1 MDTLH
6 YIKWFFWA
14 AAMFALLQAVQ
25 IPVRKT
31 NSHLLKLFVWVI
43 KLVLMI
49 ALAFALIAFA
59 APIFWRHGYPF
70 AALYIALLADVLCDP
85 LKAVLYGF
93 RKKTDQKISLL
104 LSLLSMAAVLIYGT
118 VNMERVVPSRH
129 VYTSGKLKQ
138 SYTAVFVS
146 DLHIGSSQS
155 EAVVE
160 KAFNEIRELHPDFI
174 LLGGDISDE
183 QSRNDE
189 MKWTYEQLGKMDVPV
204 YYIYGNHDRQP
215 RSAYMYG
222 PTYSRDEL
230 ADTITDNGLIILQ
243 DELVKIGD
251 DLYLLGREDTSEITR
266 KDVNEL
272 EKAPEDAYVL
282 VVDHSPYEDGD
293 IIAYGADLQISGHT
307 HAGQFFP
314 LRMIYDML
322 NYHAYGDYQIGSTK
336 LLVSAGISGWGY
348 PFRNE
353 AHSSY
358 DVIELRPA
366 E

>member
-6 YIKWFFWA
+6 YIKWFLWSA
-14 AAMFALLQAVQ
+14 GMFALLHVIQ
-25 IPVRKT
+25 IPLRKT
-31 NSHLLKLFVWVI
+31 DRTLFKVLVWILKV
-43 KLVLMI
+43 VLMI

-70 AALYIALLADVLCDP
+70 AALYIALFADVICDP
-85 LKAVLYGF
+85 LLAILF
-93 RKKTDQKISLL
+93 RIRKKRDQKISFLF
-104 LSLLSMAAVLIYGT
+104 SLLSMAAVLIYGT
-118 VNMERVVPSRH
+118 VNMETVVPSRH
-129 VYTSGKLKQ
+129 VYTSDKLKQ
-138 SYTAVFVS
+138 PYTVVFIS

-160 KAFNEIRELHPDFI
+160 KAFSNIRGLHPDFI

-183 QSRNDE
+183 QSRNEE
-189 MKWTYEQLGKMDVPV
+189 MKWTYEQLGKMEVPV

-215 RSAYMYG
+215 RNAYMYG
-222 PTYSRDEL
+222 PTYSKDEL

-251 DLYLLGREDTSEITR
+251 DLYLLGREDTSVESR
-266 KDVNEL
+266 KDVSEL
-272 EKAPEDAYVL
+272 EKAPEGSYVL
-282 VVDHSPYEDGD
+282 VVDHSPYEDED

-314 LRMIYDML
+314 LRMIYDTL
-322 NYHAYGDYQIGSTK
+322 NYHAYGDYQIGNTN

-353 AHSSY
+353 ARSSY